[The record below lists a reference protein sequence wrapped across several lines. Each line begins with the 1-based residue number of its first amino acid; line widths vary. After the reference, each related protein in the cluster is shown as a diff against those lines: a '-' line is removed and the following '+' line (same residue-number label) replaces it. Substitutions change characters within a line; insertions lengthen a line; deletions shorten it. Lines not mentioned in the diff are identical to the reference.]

1 MTKKTIKYQG
11 KYIRVETEEY
21 EGATLEKA
29 YFLPSV
35 HVFPVRSDGKI
46 LFISEKRWEN
56 DQKIKLMIPSGI
68 MDEPGES
75 SEAAALRELQEE
87 IGYTTKKPLELFYKW
102 EEKGT
107 INDERYYFI
116 ARDVEPVAGSGIE
129 AQIDELVPMT
139 IDELFNAVCAGTFGM
154 SRSALAYLQLHNA
167 VKSGQISL

>member
-1 MTKKTIKYQG
+1 MTKKIIQYQG
-11 KYIRVETEEY
+11 KYIRLETEDY
-21 EGATLEKA
+21 DGVTLEKA

-35 HVFPVRSDGKI
+35 HVFPITSDGKI
-46 LFISEKRWEN
+46 LLISEKRWEN

-75 SEAAALRELQEE
+75 PEHAALRELEEE
-87 IGYTTKKPLELFYKW
+87 IGYTTKESLELFYKW

-116 ARDVEPVAGSGIE
+116 ARNVETVTGSGIE
-129 AQIDELVPMT
+129 SQIDALVPMT
-139 IDELFNAVCAGTFGM
+139 IDELFDAVCSGAFGM

-167 VKSGQISL
+167 VKNGKISL